1 MSGPVGHTFIYN
13 LIIIFIVII
22 FGFLA
27 GTMSY
32 YKAFKINNRIVSAIE
47 KFEGYNSNTTTNG
60 AKQEIDRVLGNFGYS
75 REPIEC
81 SAEYKKMKLVQSIQN
96 NNNTNNDYRYC
107 IYIDKEKPNPG
118 DYYQYGVLTY
128 MNINLPF
135 INRINIPVFTRTNRI
150 YKFTNTNQQS
160 SF

>member
-1 MSGPVGHTFIYN
+1 MSGPVGHTFLYN

-22 FGFLA
+22 FGFIA

-60 AKQEIDRVLGNFGYS
+60 AKQEIDRVLGNFGYT
-75 REPIEC
+75 REPITC
-81 SAEYKKMKLVQSIQN
+81 DAEYKNMKLVEASKN
-96 NNNTNNDYRYC
+96 NGYRYC
-107 IYIDKEKPNPG
+107 IYIDKETPKSG
-118 DYYQYGVLTY
+118 EYYQYGVLTY

-150 YKFTNTNQQS
+150 YKFTNVKQPT